1 MAELSAT
8 LTLTI
13 SAKDLKDRFGFD
25 NITQEGLDNLA
36 SALQDTL
43 QDQVLPELEFWSE
56 EGELEDKLLLTE
68 QSRLD

>member
-1 MAELSAT
+1 MSDDISAT
-8 LTLTI
+8 FTLNI

-36 SALQDTL
+36 SALKDTL
-43 QDQVLPELEFWSE
+43 EDQILPELEFWDE

-68 QSRLD
+68 